1 MPSITVEAIVLR
13 RRPLGEADKQ
23 LTLFSRE
30 TGKLAA
36 IAKGARKPTSKLAG
50 ATETCV
56 QARFQLVQGRTFWII
71 TQAVLIHARA
81 KLHRLLLNAAAA
93 IYACELTD
101 YLLEE
106 GVPDE
111 ELYQLLSHTLNSLE
125 ESAEPLWTLCLFENA
140 ILNQQGYAP
149 ILHQCARC
157 AEPLQG
163 SKLLFHPEV
172 GGMLCE
178 RCAQTAS
185 NGQRLSPETWHTWL
199 RLQAGETIATPP
211 PPVAQQ
217 LQMAVHHHLRYHLE
231 REARSAV
238 ILWQIRQQLLG
249 GE

>member
-30 TGKLAA
+30 RGKLAA
-36 IAKGARKPTSKLAG
+36 VARGARKPTSKLAG

-56 QARFQLVQGRTFWII
+56 QARFQLAQGRTFWII

-81 KLHRLLLNAAAA
+81 KLHRSLLNAAAA

-111 ELYQLLSHTLNSLE
+111 EMYQLLSHTLNSLE
-125 ESAEPLWTLCLFENA
+125 ESPDALWTLCLFENA

-157 AEPLQG
+157 AELPQG
-163 SKLLFHPEV
+163 SKVLFHPEV
-172 GGMLCE
+172 GGILCE
-178 RCAQTAS
+178 RCAQTTS
-185 NGQRLSPETWHTWL
+185 GGQRLSLETWHTWL
-199 RLQAGETIATPP
+199 RLQTGEPPSTPP
-211 PPVAQQ
+211 SAVAQQ
-217 LQMAVHHHLRYHLE
+217 LQTAVHHHLRYHLE
-231 REARSAV
+231 REAKSAL
-238 ILWQIRQQLLG
+238 ILWQIRQQLL
-249 GE
+249 ESE